1 MDQMGKEK
9 EKSQKDQRRTLKS
22 ETILTSNKSRN
33 PRELFKN
40 HQKKMMLTKMDLS
53 LSEKN
58 LESKQII
65 EIENTVSKIIEE
77 NTVVVIET
85 IKIEETIEE
94 DTTTMIIIIG
104 KIEFIRKMIKTII
117 IIKVI
122 EAIIEEIVIE
132 IIMTVMITK
141 IPEETEIIIE
151 EIIKIDVTMTE
162 MQRETILRRN
172 RNDFLY
178 EVIFK
183 KK

>member
-77 NTVVVIET
+77 NTVVIET
-85 IKIEETIEE
+85 IKIEET
-94 DTTTMIIIIG
+94 D
-104 KIEFIRKMIKTII
+104 RKS
-117 IIKVI
+117 V
-122 EAIIEEIVIE
+122 V
-132 IIMTVMITK
+132 
-141 IPEETEIIIE
+141 
-151 EIIKIDVTMTE
+151 
-162 MQRETILRRN
+162 
-172 RNDFLY
+172 
-178 EVIFK
+178 
-183 KK
+183 